1 MFKNPAVSDDASVL
15 AHTCLQIEDNQ
26 LLKFAAP
33 TCLLK
38 FALLPGVRLKAASE
52 GDAIEP
58 SMVYRTQFFSIE
70 FAFLSSHRSAAVSMN

>member
-38 FALLPGVRLKAASE
+38 FALLPGVPLKAASE
-52 GDAIEP
+52 RDAIEANT
-58 SMVYRTQFFSIE
+58 SMVYRT
-70 FAFLSSHRSAAVSMN
+70 